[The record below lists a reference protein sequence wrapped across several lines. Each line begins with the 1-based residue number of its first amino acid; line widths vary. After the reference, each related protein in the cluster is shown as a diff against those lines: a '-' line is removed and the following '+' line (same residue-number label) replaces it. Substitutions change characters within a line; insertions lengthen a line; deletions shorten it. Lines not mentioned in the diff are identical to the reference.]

1 MIVLSACYS
10 HSGSCCPLATSSVI
24 IIITIMTINIVILA
38 NTAKYYSF
46 DKFLRGI
53 PIE

>member
-24 IIITIMTINIVILA
+24 IIITIMTINIMLSSLIQQNIILLI
-38 NTAKYYSF
+38 NF
-46 DKFLRGI
+46 
-53 PIE
+53 